1 MKVFLFGLSRAAGA
15 ETAAVATRGVEL
27 PVEAGARDPA
37 VVATEAPAAGEDTR
51 AALEEAGA
59 VRPLTTRPT
68 EAAVGALPPDTK
80 ELTPVMK
87 IYSLLLPKGFETFY
101 PSSCNIC
108 CIAALSFELL
118 YPYTLF

>member
-15 ETAAVATRGVEL
+15 ETAVATRGVER
-27 PVEAGARDPA
+27 PVEAGARDPV

-80 ELTPVMK
+80 ELTPVM
-87 IYSLLLPKGFETFY
+87 IFYSLLLPKGFETFY

-108 CIAALSFELL
+108 SIATLSFELL
-118 YPYTLF
+118 YTHTLC